1 MVSIWGLGRSSRIHR
16 DLAATHPR
24 DEEGLG
30 EMVDVRILGPLEVRA
45 GGTEL
50 SLGGTRQRAVLAML
64 ALRVNQVVST
74 EL

>member
-1 MVSIWGLGRSSRIHR
+1 MK
-16 DLAATHPR
+16 
-24 DEEGLG
+24 GLG
-30 EMVDVRILGPLEVRA
+30 EMVDVRILGPLEARA
-45 GGTEL
+45 GGAEF